1 MPSRL
6 ISPAIRLSQNAVPI
20 KMCHAAPRR
29 SAFTQQRTMAKLAVT
44 LVASL
49 LLFAPGFPL
58 VMVQA
63 QPSPA
68 PVTQTGIEGLI
79 MMSPSHGGPIRQGE
93 DDSRPVASTA
103 FVVSAEDKIVG
114 GLAPM
119 ITAASRFCC
128 RPAVTVCL
136 PKGAKRGVGMYGP
149 FQVEVVAGKMQK
161 VRWECDSG
169 MR

>member
-29 SAFTQQRTMAKLAVT
+29 SACTQQRTMAKLAVT

-49 LLFAPGFPL
+49 LLFTLSFPL
-58 VMVQA
+58 VMAQA

-114 GLAPM
+114 GFS
-119 ITAASRFCC
+119 TDDHGRFQIL
-128 RPAVTVCL
+128 L
-136 PKGAKRGVGMYGP
+136 PPGRYSVSAKGAKRGVGMYGP

>member
-1 MPSRL
+1 
-6 ISPAIRLSQNAVPI
+6 
-20 KMCHAAPRR
+20 
-29 SAFTQQRTMAKLAVT
+29 MAKLAVT
-44 LVASL
+44 LVA
-49 LLFAPGFPL
+49 FALSFPL
-58 VMVQA
+58 VMAPA
-63 QPSPA
+63 QPSSA
-68 PVTQTGIEGLI
+68 PVAQTGIEGLI

-114 GLAPM
+114 GFS
-119 ITAASRFCC
+119 TDDHGRFQIF
-128 RPAVTVCL
+128 L
-136 PKGAKRGVGMYGP
+136 PPGRYSVSAKGAKRGVGMYGP

>member
-1 MPSRL
+1 VPSRL
-6 ISPAIRLSQNAVPI
+6 ISPAIRLSQNAVAI

-29 SAFTQQRTMAKLAVT
+29 SAFTQQRTMAKLIVT

-58 VMVQA
+58 VMAQA

-93 DDSRPVASTA
+93 DDSRPVTSTA

-114 GLAPM
+114 GFS
-119 ITAASRFCC
+119 TDDHGRFQIL
-128 RPAVTVCL
+128 L
-136 PKGAKRGVGMYGP
+136 PPGRYSVSAKGAKRGVGMYGP